1 MAFSNEQKLQQ
12 ALKDVQ
18 AQKFSLIR
26 AAAKAYNVDHSTLG
40 RRHKGGVSKQNAREP
55 QQLLSQK
62 QEELLI

>member
-40 RRHKGGVSKQNAREP
+40 RRYKGSILKQNAREP
-55 QQLLSQK
+55 
-62 QEELLI
+62 